1 MAFFFDRQLYF
12 GLADGYLPRARYS
25 RMPSK
30 GRNRQELTWSWAY
43 STGHPA
49 SDQRLEAAA
58 KAAWPHAAVCAWTY
72 LNDRDAAYDL
82 MDHAIQNAS
91 GYIARHPEAP
101 TDKLTSRIKSVLQRR
116 AKQLAAKRS
125 RELAYGSLLDLEH
138 IHAGKPE
145 AEQRVYANE
154 LFDRLSPF
162 AQSIV
167 NWRWLGY
174 SWREIAGQLEM
185 DHTAVR
191 RAYFREL
198 DSVLRSLPDLEIS
211 SS

>member
-1 MAFFFDRQLYF
+1 
-12 GLADGYLPRARYS
+12 
-25 RMPSK
+25 MPPK
-30 GRNRQELTWSWAY
+30 GRSWQELTWSWAY

-58 KAAWPHAAVCAWTY
+58 KAAWPYALLCAWTY
-72 LNDRDAAYDL
+72 LNDSEAAHDL
-82 MDHAIQNAS
+82 MDHAVENAS
-91 GYIARHPEAP
+91 RYVARHPDSTSE
-101 TDKLTSRIKSVLQRR
+101 KLTSRIKSVIRRR

-125 RELAYGSLLDLEH
+125 RELSYGSLLDLEQVY
-138 IHAGKPE
+138 AGQPE
-145 AEQRVYANE
+145 AEQRVYASE
-154 LFDRLSPF
+154 LFAHLSPF

-174 SWREIAGQLEM
+174 SWREIAVQFEM

-198 DSVLRSLPDLEIS
+198 ESVLHRLSRPGDFS
-211 SS
+211 

>member
-1 MAFFFDRQLYF
+1 
-12 GLADGYLPRARYS
+12 
-25 RMPSK
+25 MPPK
-30 GRNRQELTWSWAY
+30 GRSWQELTWSWAY

-58 KAAWPHAAVCAWTY
+58 EAAWPYALLCAWTY
-72 LNDRDAAYDL
+72 LTDGDAAHDL
-82 MDHAIQNAS
+82 MDHAVENAS
-91 GYIARHPEAP
+91 RYAIRHSDS
-101 TDKLTSRIKSVLQRR
+101 TLDKLTSRIKSVLRRR

-125 RELAYGSLLDLEH
+125 HELSYGSLFDLEQVY
-138 IHAGKPE
+138 AGQPE
-145 AEQRVYANE
+145 TEQRVYANE
-154 LFDRLSPF
+154 LLARLSPF

-167 NWRWLGY
+167 HWRWLGY

-198 DSVLRSLPDLEIS
+198 AAVLHSLSRPGDSPSCD
-211 SS
+211 